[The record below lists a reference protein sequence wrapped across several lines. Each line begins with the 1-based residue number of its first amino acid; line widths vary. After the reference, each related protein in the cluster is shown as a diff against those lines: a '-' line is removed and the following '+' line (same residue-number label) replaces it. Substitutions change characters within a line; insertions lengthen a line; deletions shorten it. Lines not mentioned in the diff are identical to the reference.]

1 MSAPCLAHTGTML
14 WPYLAVG
21 APLIVAGLII
31 TKSARLAGVVI
42 VVLGALI
49 LGNVREPAAVAAC
62 GPAGYTLSGTY
73 QVDTTITTAQ
83 LPTVTLTSGSHH
95 LVASWQ
101 GVTVSGGVS
110 SATFYVTD
118 LAIGPW
124 SMEVVGPSDQNL
136 VLQASTP
143 DFITIGDANNGSPL
157 DIRSAMPLSVPAD
170 DSIVT
175 LSAQVAQ

>member
-1 MSAPCLAHTGTML
+1 ML
-14 WPYLAVG
+14 WPYLVIGLPLVIVG
-21 APLIVAGLII
+21 LVV
-31 TKSARLAGVVI
+31 TRSTRLAGAAL

-73 QVDTTITTAQ
+73 SVDATITRAQ

-95 LVASWQ
+95 LVATWQ
-101 GVTVSGGVS
+101 GLSVSAGVS
-110 SATFYVTD
+110 SATFYVTN
-118 LAIGPW
+118 LAVGPW
-124 SMEVVGPSDQNL
+124 SMEVVGPGDQNL

-157 DIRSAMPLSVPAD
+157 DIRSAVALSVPTD
-170 DSIVT
+170 DSLVT
-175 LSAQVAQ
+175 ISAQVAN